1 MSRFQVALRA
11 FIYLYFSAFAGLTLA
26 GGVGIVLIAS
36 HTGRIQGLPGSGTVA
51 WATAAL
57 IILALLVFGQWEQFG
72 ERIRLL
78 KWIPLCIVLT
88 IAGFTASVLSSGPLT
103 SGASS

>member
-1 MSRFQVALRA
+1 VSRFRVVLRA
-11 FIYLYFSAFAGLTLA
+11 FFYVYFSVFAGLTATEVA
-26 GGVGIVLIAS
+26 GIILIAS

-57 IILALLVFGQWEQFG
+57 VILALLVFGQWERFG
-72 ERIRLL
+72 DRIRLL

-88 IAGFTASVLSSGPLT
+88 LSAFAASVLSAGPLT
-103 SGASS
+103 GGPLS

>member
-1 MSRFQVALRA
+1 MSRFQVVLRA
-11 FIYLYFSAFAGLTLA
+11 FLYLYFSVFAGLTAA
-26 GGVGIVLIAS
+26 GLVGMILIAS
-36 HTGRIQGLPGSGTVA
+36 KTGRIQGLPGSGTVA

-78 KWIPLCIVLT
+78 KWIPLCILLT
-88 IAGFTASVLSSGPLT
+88 IAAFAASLLSSGPLT
-103 SGASS
+103 SGA